1 MDLAIENTLSIFN
14 SPDEYLLGE
23 CTFDVEIVLQAG
35 RKFSEELVA
44 VRRPNVLLHA

>member
-1 MDLAIENTLSIFN
+1 MDLFIENVVTSFN
-14 SPDEYLLGE
+14 SPDEYLPGE